1 MKQDSTRQPI
11 SKQHSMRKN
20 NTGPCEIKPYLIFG
34 HYPPHAPPPP
44 PYLGDRLGQ
53 MSWLVKCARRGGAAG
68 PVVFVQFYDTHHPSY
83 QQNCIPYWLH

>member
-1 MKQDSTRQPI
+1 MHYDYMVHIKIRHLFFKQNRVGVMELCAASLRFTA
-11 SKQHSMRKN
+11 N
-20 NTGPCEIKPYLIFG
+20 
-34 HYPPHAPPPP
+34 
-44 PYLGDRLGQ
+44 RLGQ